1 MSITLLTYPRFYP
14 LRPACFP
21 RYFLNLCYDWSLCL
35 APSLP
40 PYGVTSMSFRPG
52 CHRPFHRSYCL
63 RSLPLLSQDC
73 VLSSFGSVSFASA
86 IPDIVLQHFLT
97 STVVTLRPF
106 ALSLYSWRILFCGRS
121 GIRTRDVLRFLHR
134 LSEALIHFQ
143 RLIPNVAFNHSA
155 IIPFSFNVLRY
166 LRSILPYFTCSLLI
180 LPSSII
186 SCISCSG

>member
-1 MSITLLTYPRFYP
+1 MPCALT
-14 LRPACFP
+14 PAIRCDFDVVSSGLP
-21 RYFLNLCYDWSLCL
+21 PPF
-35 APSLP
+35 PSL
-40 PYGVTSMSFRPG
+40 
-52 CHRPFHRSYCL
+52 
-63 RSLPLLSQDC
+63 LLSPL
-73 VLSSFGSVSFASA
+73 VASA
-86 IPDIVLQHFLT
+86 VSGLRTLFVWFCFFCFCYPPTLCFSISSLQP
-97 STVVTLRPF
+97 SS
-106 ALSLYSWRILFCGRS
+106 LSDPSPCLYTAGAYCFCGRS

-155 IIPFSFNVLRY
+155 ILPFSFNVLRY